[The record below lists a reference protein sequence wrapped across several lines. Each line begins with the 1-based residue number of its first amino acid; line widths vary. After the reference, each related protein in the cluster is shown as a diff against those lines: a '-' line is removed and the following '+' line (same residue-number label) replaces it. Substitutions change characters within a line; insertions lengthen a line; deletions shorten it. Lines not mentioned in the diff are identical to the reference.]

1 MDSIR
6 IANLIFAVVGLTL
19 SVIGFV
25 QTLISRHMDRRTRS
39 FFFLFFGLLI
49 FYVASN
55 LLGQRSTGEIGSD
68 WARFSRTVLFS
79 ESLSS
84 SLLLPLLMIYLLFCS
99 GESEWRRSAAFRT
112 VAVLWLIY
120 AALLSSTWFSPL
132 IYSIDESNLY
142 RRGPLYPL
150 LLVPPVLIM
159 AVTLVTVW
167 RRRNALSNRQR
178 VAIAIYA
185 IAPMASMLAQMWFYG
200 LYFIVF
206 GTAVS
211 AGVMF
216 AYVLIDQTE
225 QYARQS
231 EENAEL
237 RTDIMLSQIKPHFL
251 YNSLGAIQSLCRSDP
266 AEAEKAVAEFSR
278 YLRGNMNALAR
289 EKTIPFAQELEHTK
303 TYLALEK
310 LRYEDE
316 LQLRYELRCTDFRI
330 PPLTLQP
337 IAENAV
343 RHGVRG
349 NASGCGTVCIAS
361 AEYPDRWEI
370 TVTDDGP
377 GFDPAQPPADGN
389 AHIGLQNVR
398 ERLKRAV
405 DGELRIEASPGNGTK
420 VTIILPKE
428 GNSLADLR
436 DR

>member
-1 MDSIR
+1 MTATQRVLNLSIE
-6 IANLIFAVVGLTL
+6 L
-19 SVIGFV
+19 SGVILCALAILFV
-25 QTLISRHMDRRTRS
+25 
-39 FFFLFFGLLI
+39 
-49 FYVASN
+49 
-55 LLGQRSTGEIGSD
+55 
-68 WARFSRTVLFS
+68 
-79 ESLSS
+79 
-84 SLLLPLLMIYLLFCS
+84 
-99 GESEWRRSAAFRT
+99 
-112 VAVLWLIY
+112 
-120 AALLSSTWFSPL
+120 LSSTTERKTRRYFVLFYLGL
-132 IYSIDESNLY
+132 ILLAASNIAGILMKGLPGRTWRAALYASNYIEFLMPTLLAYIVSHYLLSLVDPEGKRRGWRLALLALLTGHIVLLTVSQFTGLYYTIDADNFY
-142 RRGPLYPL
+142 RRSPAYPL
-150 LLVPPVLIM
+150 SLVM
-159 AVTLVTVW
+159 TTLMLGLDMIILVKN
-167 RRRNALSNRQR
+167 RRALSTNEYGAFLLYFTMPFVSVILQSVQYGINYTIFATIAAGLVMYIVIIRTQTVAFYRQR
-178 VAIAIYA
+178 EDNIR
-185 IAPMASMLAQMWFYG
+185 LQ
-200 LYFIVF
+200 
-206 GTAVS
+206 
-211 AGVMF
+211 
-216 AYVLIDQTE
+216 
-225 QYARQS
+225 
-231 EENAEL
+231 
-237 RTDIMLSQIKPHFL
+237 TDIMLSQIKPHFL

-266 AEAEKAVAEFSR
+266 AAAEQAVAEFSR
-278 YLRGNMNALAR
+278 YLRGNMNALAT
-289 EKTIPFAQELEHTK
+289 EKTIPFAQELAHTK

-310 LRYEDE
+310 LRYEDD

-349 NASGCGTVCIAS
+349 NASGRGTVCIAS